1 MTRPE
6 PLDDP
11 LITTFGRL
19 VEATHGLERR
29 FGAEVAESVDIPF
42 TWFEV
47 LLRLSRSDASRL
59 SMGELS
65 RQLALTSGGV
75 TRVIDRMTDA
85 GLVDRLAGTDDRRVQ
100 YAVVTRRGQ
109 ALMRRAVVQH
119 VASLHDVFAGFS
131 LTELRT
137 LDSLL
142 DRLRELE

>member
-11 LITTFGRL
+11 VITTFGRL

-47 LLRLSRSDASRL
+47 LLRLSRL